1 MALRRALGWSEGE
14 VMRPE
19 SKPCSRLMRQTAGI
33 FSVGGAL
40 AFWVLCRLHY
50 GTKNHSPKEPQVGVM
65 RSNLC
70 ELDISRACAAL
81 QPRVRTTEYSS
92 L

>member
-19 SKPCSRLMRQTAGI
+19 SKPCSRLMRQTAVI
-33 FSVGGAL
+33 FSVGGGL

-50 GTKNHSPKEPQVGVM
+50 GKYSYPSSFKYSYSPSFDSVDLVCSIYGVC
-65 RSNLC
+65 L
-70 ELDISRACAAL
+70 ISFECKSC
-81 QPRVRTTEYSS
+81 Q
-92 L
+92 